1 MAKPFNGSRP
11 KDLRHTLSRLLDY
24 LSRHRVLLVLVGI
37 LAAVSASANLLG
49 TYMIKPIV
57 NQVVQ
62 AGSRAGLIAGVATA
76 AAIYAAGALST
87 LGYTQLMVRAAQKI
101 LRDIRR
107 DLFVHLQTLPLG
119 FFDTNRK
126 GDLMSLFTNDVDTI
140 SDALNNSFAMIIQS
154 FVQVVGTLALL
165 FILNWRLTLIV
176 VLGYAAMFLYIR
188 YSGRRSRF
196 YYNRQQSS
204 LGELDAYIEE
214 MVSGQKVVKVFNHE
228 EANLQGF
235 AERNEQLRRAG
246 ISAQS
251 YAATMI
257 PAVVSI
263 SYLNYAVI
271 AVLGGVMVILGLSD
285 VGSLAS
291 YLVLVRQS
299 AMPINQF
306 TQQGNFL
313 LSAMAGAERVFT
325 AMEQPPEEDTGTV
338 TLTRLPAQPGRA
350 PQWIWQDSAAPD
362 QPPIPLRGDVR
373 FHDVSFSYD
382 GRRTILHG
390 LSFYAKP
397 GQKIAFVGSTGAGK
411 TTVTS
416 LINRFYDVSGG
427 SVTFDGIDIRRIR
440 KADLRRCFGVV
451 LQDTHLFTGT
461 VADNIRFGKLDA
473 TDEEVR
479 RAAVI
484 ANADSFIRRLP
495 QGYDTMVTGDGANLS
510 QGQRQ
515 LLAIARAA
523 VADPPV
529 LILDEATS
537 SIDTRTEALIEKGM
551 DQLMEGRTVFVIAHR
566 LSTVRNANAI
576 IVLENGAVVE
586 QGDHEQLLARRGE
599 YYQLYHGMFELS

>member
-24 LSRHRVLLVLVGI
+24 LRRHRVLLVLVGI

-196 YYNRQQSS
+196 YYNRQQAS

-246 ISAQS
+246 VSAQS